1 MNPPTGDSGKTV
13 ETRRAGRA
21 NLKPFVVGDPRINR
35 RGRPKNFDAFRELAQ
50 AIAHEK
56 TAGDNG
62 KSITIVES
70 ILRSWA
76 KSKEPAL
83 QKAFIEYAFGKV
95 PDKLETDPLENKTTL
110 VLHFDHERGVT
121 SEQNER
127 ENGSRI
133 PAQAT

>member
-1 MNPPTGDSGKTV
+1 V

-21 NLKPFVVGDPRINR
+21 NLKPFVAGDPRINR
-35 RGRPKNFDAFRELAQ
+35 RGRPKNFDTFRELAQ

-62 KSITIVES
+62 KAITIVES

-83 QKAFIEYAFGKV
+83 QKAFIEYASGKV
-95 PDKLETDPLENKTTL
+95 PDKIETTGLENETTL
-110 VLHFDHERGVT
+110 TLYFDHERGVT
-121 SEQNER
+121 SEHER